1 MEQSDTNARGVARSC
16 RWTPIVLA
24 VPVLAGTFL
33 YAWNQQYVLDWD
45 ACFRAFTGLA
55 GRDLVLGVLR
65 GSVRAW
71 ADVLRVLTFYSDFF
85 EARPGSLVSYPP
97 GQTAVI
103 GLLGMIST
111 RALFLAAFN
120 AVLFVLLGLGIWRLG
135 EELGLGF
142 PARLVAWG
150 TVCLHPTIL
159 LTVWSLRRGLFEAA
173 VVSWCLVWML
183 HFRRRADAG
192 TALALL
198 IAVFG
203 GALYRET
210 LLLLL
215 VPVSVL
221 FWQHRTK
228 LPSDLPAH
236 RLRLAVAGALVFAAT
251 LFGLAQLG
259 LAVSGRLSMFTKVT
273 ANVRST
279 GQPPPPGW
287 LTIWGYYRGQF
298 GPEQYLGMDDAR
310 LAAAHAPRV
319 YRLAR
324 ARWRLSPIRKTV
336 YVASSVLANPLP
348 GLLILAGLSFR
359 KRRSRSGGERAG
371 LGPAVTVSTLYALM
385 LCALGGIPDYVT
397 PILPG
402 LGVVAGRAA
411 ESLGLPEKARAVP
424 AWLTLIA
431 GVAIGAAAL
440 AGFVTGR
447 FEEYP
452 PRYDYDRIAEIL
464 LESAPDGEFGVAINN
479 FLVKNLAFSKL
490 KKDKD
495 NRMAC
500 YSMLGGRL
508 PLRAVVGRR
517 RYQRYSPLLDY
528 RREVPGVQWF
538 VFRGPFEQ
546 AQMER
551 DLAEWGFAPPFWD
564 DRFSRTVTGRKR
576 LWGTF
581 RPVRIRKLR
590 DRTDAST
597 PDPS

>member
-1 MEQSDTNARGVARSC
+1 LEQSDANEGCGALSC
-16 RWTPIVLA
+16 RWTPVVLA
-24 VPVLAGTFL
+24 VPVLAVTFL

-55 GRDLVLGVLR
+55 GRDLVLGALR
-65 GSVRAW
+65 GTVRTW
-71 ADVLRVLTFYSDFF
+71 ADVLRVLTSYSDFF

-120 AVLFVLLGLGIWRLG
+120 AVLFVFLSVGIWRLG
-135 EELGLGF
+135 EESALGF
-142 PARLVAWG
+142 PARLLAWG

-159 LTVWSLRRGLFEAA
+159 LTAWSLRRGLFEAT
-173 VVSWCLVWML
+173 VVCWCLVWML
-183 HFRRRADAG
+183 RCRRRPDAG
-192 TALALL
+192 TALTLL

-215 VPVSVL
+215 VPAAVL
-221 FWQHRTK
+221 FWRRRAAL
-228 LPSDLPAH
+228 LPGLPTH
-236 RLRLAVAGALVFAAT
+236 RLRLAVTGVLVLGT
-251 LFGLAQLG
+251 TVYGLAQLG
-259 LAVSGRLSMFTKVT
+259 LAASGRLSMFTKIT
-273 ANVRST
+273 ANVRSA

-298 GPEQYLGMDDAR
+298 GPEQYLGMDEPQ
-310 LAAAHAPRV
+310 LAAAHAPPV

-324 ARWRLSPIRKTV
+324 ARWRLSPVRKTV

-348 GLLILAGLSFR
+348 ALLILAALAFR
-359 KRRSRSGGERAG
+359 KRRPDRGIWAG
-371 LGPAVTVSTLYALM
+371 LGPAVTVSVLYAVM
-385 LCALGGIPDYVT
+385 LGVLGGIPDYVT

-402 LGVVAGRAA
+402 LGVAAGRAA
-411 ESLGLPEKARAVP
+411 ESLELPQKTRGVP
-424 AWLTLIA
+424 ACLTLIA
-431 GVAIGAAAL
+431 GLAIGAVAL
-440 AGFVTGR
+440 VGFVTGV

-452 PRYDYDRIAEIL
+452 PRYDYDRIAEAL
-464 LESAPDGEFGVAINN
+464 LEAAPEGKFGVAVNN

-490 KKDKD
+490 NKDKK

-508 PLRAVVGRR
+508 PLRAVVGRD
-517 RYQRYSPLLDY
+517 RYQRYSPLLRY
-528 RREVPGVQWF
+528 RREVPGVKWF
-538 VFRGPFEQ
+538 VFRSPVEQ
-546 AQMER
+546 ARMER
-551 DLAEWGFAPPFWD
+551 ELAEWGLPPPYWD
-564 DRFSRTVTGRKR
+564 PRFSRTVEGRKR

-590 DRTDAST
+590 ARNDI
-597 PDPS
+597 